1 MIPDGETLWYQFH
14 RFTFGWGLHK
24 GASNTALVRGRLE
37 RGDRRASV
45 LDNEWIGSSVMQGGS
60 VAAVVIDGRGSG
72 GGFKYTVNVFEML
85 GSITFVS
92 ESIATYVT

>member
-1 MIPDGETLWYQFH
+1 
-14 RFTFGWGLHK
+14 
-24 GASNTALVRGRLE
+24 
-37 RGDRRASV
+37 
-45 LDNEWIGSSVMQGGS
+45 MQGGS